1 MVFYIIAYLDNKTKS
16 EERSRDKV
24 REKFPN
30 MGGREHNQLV
40 DIKLNKTVFKVGS
53 LDQLMSLNESAAK
66 LDA

>member
-40 DIKLNKTVFKVGS
+40 DIKVTHLPSKPFSST
-53 LDQLMSLNESAAK
+53 K
-66 LDA
+66 LSSKSVHSTN

>member
-40 DIKLNKTVFKVGS
+40 DIKVTDFPSKPFSST
-53 LDQLMSLNESAAK
+53 K
-66 LDA
+66 LSSKSVPSTN